1 MIDPGMPRVLSL
13 TTTSTG
19 AGSTT
24 VPLRPDDG
32 KQWVI
37 LFAVGYHADA
47 AGVVCD
53 WVYQDPDS
61 GGAVGL
67 AGSGLILNPAVLQPI
82 GAITAG
88 GPTQLLS
95 TVKATRGRYPT
106 FVFVASA
113 INKVGYVRALVWEY
127 KGLLD
132 G

>member
-19 AGSTT
+19 AGSTS

-47 AGVVCD
+47 AAVICD
-53 WVYQDPDS
+53 WVYQDPDT
-61 GGAVGL
+61 GIVGL
-67 AGSGLILNPAVLQPI
+67 AGAGININPAVLQPI

-95 TVKATRGRYPT
+95 TVKATRGRYPA

-113 INKVGYVRALVWEY
+113 INKIGYVRALVLEY